1 MDAIE
6 RIRSLVRTVVAQ
18 IARAVNGAS
27 GGRITP
33 AQVTVASV
41 LLHGLIVWAVIDSR
55 LVLAGVML
63 IIFGLM
69 DTLDGELAR
78 LQGKASNSGIVLDA
92 AADRYKEGLIYAGL
106 AVYFSELNNSRLV
119 FVCVLAL
126 SASFLITFVKT
137 KGEAVLAEHNHAGDA
152 QALNRSFGN
161 ETFFRFEI
169 RMTLLVI
176 GLVTN
181 WLPPI
186 LYLLAIGG
194 LVSAVL
200 RYNEVDRRLERL

>member
-6 RIRSLVRTVVAQ
+6 RIRSLVRTVMAQ
-18 IARAVNGAS
+18 IAKAVNGAS

-33 AQVTVASV
+33 SQVTITSV
-41 LLHGLIVWAVIDSR
+41 LLHGVIAWAVIDGR

-92 AADRYKEGLIYAGL
+92 AADRYKEGLIYSGL
-106 AVYFSELNNSRLV
+106 AVYFSELNDTRLV

-137 KGEAVLAEHNHAGDA
+137 KGEAVLAEHSHTGDA
-152 QALNRSFGN
+152 QTLNRGFGN
-161 ETFFRFEI
+161 QTLFRFEI
-169 RMTLLVI
+169 RMALLVV
-176 GLVTN
+176 GLLSG
-181 WLPPI
+181 WLGPV

-194 LVSAVL
+194 LISAVL
-200 RYNEVDRRLERL
+200 RYIEVDRRLKRL